1 MFLWIKILR
10 NITKMVSLANYYIS
24 ALDQI
29 LDQIFLISTLICWRL
44 YKSFDRNKLLIII
57 YLRLYFNNSLYP
69 SLSAKHNEKSR
80 QACLNAIFLLC
91 FASPRRRR
99 GGMCER
105 SEQIPESEQNPDRPN
120 KKRQPEG
127 CLNHI

>member
-69 SLSAKHNEKSR
+69 SLSAKHNENRVKL
-80 QACLNAIFLLC
+80 A
-91 FASPRRRR
+91 
-99 GGMCER
+99 
-105 SEQIPESEQNPDRPN
+105 
-120 KKRQPEG
+120 
-127 CLNHI
+127 